1 MRVQIRNLVPFTSI
15 TQYCFKPASGI
26 KLSKIT
32 GLNNNLSLAL
42 AQHPIRIEAPIPGK
56 SLIGIEVPNR
66 VSTMVRLRDFMESA
80 EFAERKTNLTLALGQ
95 DVGGNYIFG
104 DLTEMPHLMI
114 AGATGTGKS
123 VSINTIITT
132 LLYQNSPDDLKMI
145 LIDPKRVELTAFNGI
160 PHLLTPTVV
169 DNGKVAN
176 SLKWA
181 IGEMERRYKMLQEAS
196 SRDIFSY
203 NEKIKPGQKKYIIDE
218 ETREALGEEEVK
230 RLPYIVIII
239 DELADIMASHSK
251 DVEAAIVRLAQMARA
266 VGIHLIVSTQRPSVE
281 VLTGLIKANIT
292 TRIAFQVAT
301 QIDSRTILDMGGA
314 EKLLG
319 NGDMLYLSSRS
330 PKPKRIQGVFVS
342 ESEVKRVVKS
352 IKSQLEGEVE
362 YDEDVTAP
370 QRVSFEGK
378 MNGAIGGGDEDGD
391 DLYEKAICGMI
402 DEGAKIKA
410 LPYEGYWQAIK
421 YPWHVQE
428 VFRHLFGEGEAK
440 ISDSAHVSD
449 KAVIEGSVVID
460 DDVRVLDGAF
470 IKGPCYIGKGTIV
483 ATNSLVREANI
494 GAGCVIGFSTEVARS
509 YLGDNVW
516 THSNY
521 IGDSV
526 IGNDVSFGA
535 GAVVG
540 NLRLDEGIVL
550 VDGISTGTNK
560 FGIITGDHIRVG
572 VNSCFMPGIKI
583 GSESFIGA
591 GIVVAQD
598 IPEKSYV
605 RGDWK
610 LKISENKGSFSEE
623 MREMMRKKL

>member
-1 MRVQIRNLVPFTSI
+1 MIALVLAAGRSKRMKPIQDKGFLNFLGRPLVKW
-15 TQYCFKPASGI
+15 QVDMLWNCGFK
-26 KLSKIT
+26 KVVL
-32 GLNNNLSLAL
+32 
-42 AQHPIRIEAPIPGK
+42 
-56 SLIGIEVPNR
+56 
-66 VSTMVRLRDFMESA
+66 
-80 EFAERKTNLTLALGQ
+80 
-95 DVGGNYIFG
+95 VGGAHNLEALHNLDNDMPMEIDVVEQKNLDEGMKGAVLAAEELIKDEPVFIFSG
-104 DLTEMPHLMI
+104 ND
-114 AGATGTGKS
+114 
-123 VSINTIITT
+123 
-132 LLYQNSPDDLKMI
+132 
-145 LIDPKRVELTAFNGI
+145 
-160 PHLLTPTVV
+160 VV
-169 DNGKVAN
+169 DEEAFEIV
-176 SLKWA
+176 LKA
-181 IGEMERRYKMLQEAS
+181 
-196 SRDIFSY
+196 
-203 NEKIKPGQKKYIIDE
+203 
-218 ETREALGEEEVK
+218 
-230 RLPYIVIII
+230 
-239 DELADIMASHSK
+239 
-251 DVEAAIVRLAQMARA
+251 
-266 VGIHLIVSTQRPSVE
+266 
-281 VLTGLIKANIT
+281 
-292 TRIAFQVAT
+292 
-301 QIDSRTILDMGGA
+301 
-314 EKLLG
+314 
-319 NGDMLYLSSRS
+319 
-330 PKPKRIQGVFVS
+330 
-342 ESEVKRVVKS
+342 VKS
-352 IKSQLEGEVE
+352 NKTADGFMLAKKVDDYFPGGYLEL
-362 YDEDVTAP
+362 
-370 QRVSFEGK
+370 
-378 MNGAIGGGDEDGD
+378 DEDGFVTNIVEKPEPGKEPSDLINLVVHYFKNPKILIKNLKKAESDKD
-391 DLYEKAICGMI
+391 DLYEKAICSMI

-410 LPYEGYWQAIK
+410 LSYEGYWQAIK
-421 YPWHVQE
+421 YPWHIQE
-428 VFRHLFGEGEAK
+428 IFRHLFGTSKAK
-440 ISDSAHVSD
+440 ISDSAQISD

-550 VDGISTGTNK
+550 VGGISTGTNK

-572 VNSCFMPGIKI
+572 VNSCFMPGVKV